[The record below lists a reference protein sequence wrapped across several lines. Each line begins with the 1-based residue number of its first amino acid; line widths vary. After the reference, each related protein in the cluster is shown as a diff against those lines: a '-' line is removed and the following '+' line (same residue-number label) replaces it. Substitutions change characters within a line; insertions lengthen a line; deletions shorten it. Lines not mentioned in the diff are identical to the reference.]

1 MAPVSTYRS
10 VSLRVAAR
18 YQRAF
23 QPTSIEFTSPE
34 AMRDYMKQHPAAD
47 PANHSVKKPGEHEKG
62 ESGHEAPKQTFSER
76 LKSISA
82 KAKSFLSNAPAEIKK
97 FVQDDAHRRGVLT
110 SMSKKLEDLPAK
122 VYENAKHAIKH
133 EIHEFKTAGEGIKA
147 VLKGEKMTPEQK
159 KAVKVVAFDVALTV
173 ATVAV
178 TGGLGAGL
186 KGVAVKS
193 AQSFTTALAKK
204 IALNTVTHGLGNLAT
219 VEELGHFGHG
229 VAEVLERVIHAAEK
243 DQDERDMM
251 VAYITKIVG
260 DEIKGL
266 DADSMAEALEG
277 ASGDA

>member
-1 MAPVSTYRS
+1 MAPVTTYRS

-47 PANHSVKKPGEHEKG
+47 PANHSVKKPGEHQPE
-62 ESGHEAPKQTFSER
+62 HETEAKKPSFSER
-76 LKSISA
+76 LKSISQ
-82 KAKSFLSNAPAEIKK
+82 KAKSFLSNAPAEIQK
-97 FVQDDAHRRGVLT
+97 FVHDDAHRRGVLT

-147 VLKGEKMTPEQK
+147 VLKGDKMTPEQK
-159 KAVKVVAFDVALTV
+159 KAVKLVAFDVALTV
-173 ATVAV
+173 ATVAI

-186 KGVAVKS
+186 KGVAMKS
-193 AQSFTTALAKK
+193 AQSFTTAMAKK
-204 IALNTVTHGLGNLAT
+204 IALNTVTHGLGNLTT

-229 VAEVLERVIHAAEK
+229 VAEVLERVLHAAEK
-243 DQDERDMM
+243 DQDERDIM
-251 VAYITKIVG
+251 VAYITKLVS